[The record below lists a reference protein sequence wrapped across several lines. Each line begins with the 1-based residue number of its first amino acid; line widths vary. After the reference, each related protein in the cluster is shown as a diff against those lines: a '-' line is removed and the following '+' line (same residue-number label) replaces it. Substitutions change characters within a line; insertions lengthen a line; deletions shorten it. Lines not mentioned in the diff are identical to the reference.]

1 MKKFLCAASFVA
13 FFGVGLPAAADV
25 RVDSILVNQ
34 SAPIP
39 EGTNIRVNMIND
51 GSWAERPSSITLE
64 ARENASSAWRSLRV
78 WNWNHRLAPGHRLS
92 LDYLPARGE
101 AMDPALT
108 QSSYE
113 LRAVVN
119 GVSGQQTSLEH
130 VHQVGTVNSST
141 R

>member
-1 MKKFLCAASFVA
+1 MKKFLCAASFLSL
-13 FFGVGLPAAADV
+13 VGLALPAVADV
-25 RVDSILVNQ
+25 RVDSIVVNQ

-39 EGTNIRVNMIND
+39 EGTNIRINMIND
-51 GSWAERPSSITLE
+51 GNWSERPSSVSLE
-64 ARENASSAWRSLRV
+64 ARENASSSWRSVKV

-108 QSSYE
+108 QNSYE

-119 GVSGQQTSLEH
+119 GVSGPQTSLEH
-130 VHQVGTVNSST
+130 VHQVGTVVIP
-141 R
+141 